1 MLHNCIEKKR
11 KLCVPAV
18 FHAVDLGYLKTQ
30 LKANVSHQKV
40 RILFQKFADL
50 RFAALVSSK
59 V

>member
-30 LKANVSHQKV
+30 LKANISHQIV

-50 RFAALVSSK
+50 KFAALLSNK
-59 V
+59 I